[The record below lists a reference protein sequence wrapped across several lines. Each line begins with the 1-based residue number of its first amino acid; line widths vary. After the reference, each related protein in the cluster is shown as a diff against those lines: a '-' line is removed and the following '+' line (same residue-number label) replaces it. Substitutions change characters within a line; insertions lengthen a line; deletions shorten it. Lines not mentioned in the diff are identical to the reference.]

1 MLAILIIFAAYR
13 FYSSLAGKFKKVKWH
28 YGLLGIGV
36 YIGSQFVIG
45 FVYGLYMAI
54 AYPDT
59 VYENTF
65 TSYTLVDF
73 VGWIISIGA
82 VYGVYLLL
90 EKKFRKER
98 AAPMSEINEI
108 GKSEA

>member
-13 FYSSLAGKFKKVKWH
+13 FYSSLAGRFKKMKWH

-36 YIGSQFVIG
+36 YLGSQLVVG

-54 AYPDT
+54 ANPDT
-59 VYENTF
+59 VYENSF
-65 TSYTLVDF
+65 TSYTMVDF
-73 VGWIISIGA
+73 VGWLISIGA
-82 VYGVYLLL
+82 VYGVYILL
-90 EKKFRKER
+90 EKRFDKER

-108 GKSEA
+108 GKSEV

>member
-1 MLAILIIFAAYR
+1 
-13 FYSSLAGKFKKVKWH
+13 
-28 YGLLGIGV
+28 
-36 YIGSQFVIG
+36 
-45 FVYGLYMAI
+45 
-54 AYPDT
+54 
-59 VYENTF
+59 
-65 TSYTLVDF
+65 VDF